1 MDSETER
8 SSFVSSSSTKE
19 DYQKKKESGVKEYKI
34 EQQISAKKQ
43 MNDKYKV
50 FLNIYKFYKYIILDE
65 TLVCLNKSL
74 NFLTKYETII
84 ISTMD
89 KYNVDQD
96 GYLNTYQLRMLM
108 TIVKRFLFNKIFIN
122 YLLPNISKYYKV
134 ILMKTEIENLIDM
147 LLFLEPD
154 KNSKTYNTDDENI
167 KMKSNIIKNLNKNK
181 FMINYEH
188 KKRSLMNN

>member
-84 ISTMD
+84 KDTLRISSTLL
-89 KYNVDQD
+89 
-96 GYLNTYQLRMLM
+96 GLS
-108 TIVKRFLFNKIFIN
+108 FLIFQGSLSAR
-122 YLLPNISKYYKV
+122 YLLPSLAIF
-134 ILMKTEIENLIDM
+134 I
-147 LLFLEPD
+147 
-154 KNSKTYNTDDENI
+154 
-167 KMKSNIIKNLNKNK
+167 
-181 FMINYEH
+181 
-188 KKRSLMNN
+188 RSLSASLNLKLSNEIIS